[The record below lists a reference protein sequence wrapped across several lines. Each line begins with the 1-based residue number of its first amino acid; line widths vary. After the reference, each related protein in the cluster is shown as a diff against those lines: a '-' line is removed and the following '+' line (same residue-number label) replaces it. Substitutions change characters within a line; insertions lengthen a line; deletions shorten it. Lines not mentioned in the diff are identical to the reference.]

1 MSMMNASMNM
11 GSGGLMKDLTPFVSH
26 INGTIDYAR
35 YVITPYT
42 GSKLPEGIEFDA
54 THVFFGMIHF
64 SAPVSYDSDIVIT
77 VPESYKMCMAV
88 YYDMPSISAGSNSMG
103 AQRWTV
109 NTRKTTLSNISP
121 AFRGFLFPS
130 FLCYK

>member
-1 MSMMNASMNM
+1 MIVGNAFMN
-11 GSGGLMKDLTPFVSH
+11 GGESMKDLTPFVSH
-26 INGTIDYAR
+26 IGGTIDYAR

-54 THVFFGMIHF
+54 THVFCGMIHF
-64 SAPVSYDSDIVIT
+64 SATVSYDTDIVIT
-77 VPESYKMCMAV
+77 VPESYKMCMAA

-103 AQRWTV
+103 SQRWTV
-109 NTRKTTLSNISP
+109 NDAKTTLTNISS